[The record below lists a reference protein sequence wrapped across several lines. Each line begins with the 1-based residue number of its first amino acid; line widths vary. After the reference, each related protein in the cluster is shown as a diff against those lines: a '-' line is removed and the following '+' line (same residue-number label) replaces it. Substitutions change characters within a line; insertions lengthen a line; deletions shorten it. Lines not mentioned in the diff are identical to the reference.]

1 MNKYEFLNLKKWNY
15 TYPCFLKALFHLVL
29 TVLGLCWSHGLSL
42 VAKSGGY
49 SLSWCPGFP
58 LQLFLLLR
66 SMAPRAHG
74 LQELWCVG
82 SVVVCTGLVA
92 SRHVGSFRTR
102 DWTCV
107 PCIGRW
113 ILNHWKTR
121 EVPVPIF
128 RIICLRRRNPWSSIQ
143 SDNPASSHYGWGN
156 GDPEKR
162 SGLSEVVRLLKHRN
176 GASLCPIQSDLWM
189 PEEKIQ
195 LVF

>member
-1 MNKYEFLNLKKWNY
+1 MKQYA
-15 TYPCFLKALFHLVL
+15 YPCFLKALFHLVL

-49 SLSWCPGFP
+49 SLCPGFP
-58 LQLFLLLR
+58 LQWFLLLR

-92 SRHVGSFRTR
+92 SRHVGTFRTR

-156 GDPEKR
+156 GDPEER

-176 GASLCPIQSDLWM
+176 GASFSPIQSDLWM